1 MIWIWVTELGSI
13 SVFGTKQHNTTQ
25 AQAKL
30 RAELESSLSL
40 KLEAAVTNAA
50 NVGQEQVAAR

>member
-1 MIWIWVTELGSI
+1 M
-13 SVFGTKQHNTTQ
+13 FGTKQHNTTQ

>member
-1 MIWIWVTELGSI
+1 MDMGYGIGLNFCVWHQTN
-13 SVFGTKQHNTTQ
+13 NTTQ